1 MEGKI
6 IKLLKDLYF
15 VSTPEGIIASKA
27 RGLFRE
33 RKISPLVGDMVRLR
47 MAEDGS
53 GYIEEVFPRK
63 NQMIRPEVANIDLLI
78 NIHSIDDPKLNPYML
93 DKGLIMAEFYGIE
106 SIIIFS
112 KSDLTSKQDFDF
124 FKRIYEGAGY
134 KVFKTSYHEDDDIDL
149 IKAYIK
155 DRTSAVSGPSGT
167 GKSTFINR
175 LNSNLNIQ
183 TSEVSK
189 KTKRGRHT
197 TRHIEL
203 MPIFENTFILDTP
216 GFSTIGLEF
225 IEDERQLDEYFPEI
239 KALKQGCKF
248 NNCMHINEPGCQ
260 VKKELNN
267 KLSQTRYENYLL
279 FIEEIKEKRK
289 Y

>member
-15 VSTPEGIIASKA
+15 VSTPEGVIASKA
-27 RGLFRE
+27 RGVFRE
-33 RKISPLVGDMVRLR
+33 KKISPIVGDKVRLR
-47 MAEDGS
+47 TAEDGS
-53 GYIEEVFPRK
+53 GYIEEVYPRK

-112 KSDLTSKQDFDF
+112 KSDLTNQKDYDF
-124 FKRIYEGAGY
+124 FKNIYEGAGY
-134 KVFKTSYHEDDDIDL
+134 KVYKTSYYEDDDIDL

-155 DRTSAVSGPSGT
+155 GKTSAVSGPSGT

-175 LNSNLNIQ
+175 LNPNLKIE

-189 KTKRGRHT
+189 KTRRGRHT

-203 MPIFENTFILDTP
+203 MPIFKNTFILDTP
-216 GFSTIGLEF
+216 GFSTLGLEF

-239 KALKQGCKF
+239 KALKNGCKF

-260 VKKELNN
+260 VKNDLTN
-267 KLSQTRYENYLL
+267 KISQIRYDNYLL